1 MNFCKRIM
9 LMTMCISVLLSGCG
23 ASDSDVFE
31 QAASE
36 YGLRQPVTG
45 ETSAEPVYL
54 ELHYGDGT
62 VLRKEIYFISI
73 PFERTSSQGTLVF
86 HHYWSENFD
95 KIDGKLDTKQNLSY
109 QSTVTFHDGRVLS
122 FTDAY
127 SLEVDMEGRT
137 IIANLWRDTPYET
150 EREYFEIVEK

>member
-1 MNFCKRIM
+1 M
-9 LMTMCISVLLSGCG
+9 SVILTGCG
-23 ASDSDVFE
+23 ASESNIFE

-36 YGLRQPVTG
+36 YGLQQPVT
-45 ETSAEPVYL
+45 EKTSAEPVYL

-62 VLRKEIYFISI
+62 VLCKEIYFIST
-73 PFERTSSQGTLVF
+73 PYERTSSQGTLVF
-86 HHYWSENFD
+86 HHYWSENFE
-95 KIDGKLDTKQNLSY
+95 KIDGMLDTKQNLSY

-127 SLEVDMEGRT
+127 SLEMDMEGRT

-150 EREYFEIVEK
+150 EKEYFETVGK